1 MLELSP
7 CRADESWTVADT
19 LPHFPSS
26 AVPSPP
32 SPFRDYFV
40 TWRSWQGRTRKWPP
54 HLWCLSLSIPPR
66 QISRGR
72 S

>member
-40 TWRSWQGRTRKWPP
+40 TWKPLVKENTQKLPP
-54 HLWCLSLSIPPR
+54 SLVPVPLHPA
-66 QISRGR
+66 
-72 S
+72 